1 MSYRGGSQNLGK
13 PELEKVMQRRKLDA
27 EGKAGSIRGDQL
39 TVGGRTTAN
48 DELAAQLS
56 RRSYLLEEVCV
67 CVRLCVCVGGGC
79 MCVSVASFPG
89 LHAQLLLLAVRKV
102 GGRPGQIYHVMR
114 ATADVTFSLLTSG
127 FVLSPLL
134 FFP

>member
-39 TVGGRTTAN
+39 TVGGRTTAAN

-67 CVRLCVCVGGGC
+67 CVCAWV
-79 MCVSVASFPG
+79 
-89 LHAQLLLLAVRKV
+89 
-102 GGRPGQIYHVMR
+102 
-114 ATADVTFSLLTSG
+114 
-127 FVLSPLL
+127 
-134 FFP
+134 